1 MWYVEC
7 VTDGVTYTLLD
18 LRNPIHSLED
28 PMLSLGANKTG
39 SFTFTIYPNHPAFG
53 HIKRLKSR
61 VRVYRVMSS
70 GQRKWLFTG
79 RPVNS
84 EDEFQMTGKVT
95 CEGILALLLDSRIR
109 PYDYSGTT
117 RGYFTSLINSHNS
130 FVRNSADLITLR
142 AVAVL
147 DSNDYIVRASSSYPR
162 TLDEL
167 MSKTVNEMGGY
178 LRVEEDEGVLYLD
191 YLENLPHNTQKIRFG
206 VNLTDFKRIKTCD
219 GFFTA
224 LIPEGAV
231 EESGEDDGESETRVS
246 ILHYCPA
253 TEPEDWQDRFRDY
266 CTLSDGV
273 YTFVTGDT
281 APVWQTETYYY
292 GYDYVYDPDLVAEYG
307 YIFAYDTW
315 DDVTLPSNL
324 YPKAMKALSQMTM
337 TDEITVTAEDLSLS
351 DETVASL
358 HPGLVTISS
367 GPHLDGDLDLM
378 ISEMTVPL
386 LRPWEATFTIGGQIK
401 TFTNSG
407 AKEIKALEKKVEE
420 SRSYMDQL
428 KEEIKDAKGLYST
441 TVTQQDGSV
450 IHYWHNAPVLE
461 DSLMIIQASTAGIH
475 LTANGGSTW
484 YGVNFNGRAILDMIY
499 AVGIDAGYITTGS
512 LNADLITAGRI
523 TDVTGNNY
531 WDLDTGDFSMTGI
544 ATQAYANNA
553 AASAANTLDGSL
565 DQSEIFDRLTNNGTV
580 QGLIMQNGQLYI
592 NASYI
597 NSGTLA
603 AGLLRTGIITD
614 AQHRNYWN
622 LDTGDISIVASGQI
636 SDETLTAAKAYADEK
651 DATNLAAAKT
661 YADGT
666 ASSAL
671 SSSRSYTDALNNA
684 LTQLEIFNRLTNN
697 GAAQGIVMQNGQ
709 LYINASFINTGT
721 LLADL
726 LVTGTIQD
734 ATGNNYW
741 NLDNGEFHLSG
752 LATETYADNA
762 ADSAATEAYDNAVAD
777 AEAYAD
783 SHDAS
788 NLSTAKSYADTKDA
802 ANLASSKQYADLQDT
817 AILTSAKS
825 YADSL
830 DDALT
835 QAEIF
840 NRLTNNGAVQGIVM
854 ANGQLYINAS
864 YINSG
869 TLNANLITA
878 GYIVAGTVG
887 GWAIE
892 QNRIYRNTTLTVDG
906 VEYVYQVGL
915 QSANDESGT
924 NNFLYVRRYK
934 ASQGVPSSASG
945 WEYVSRMD
953 KYGGVITSRLHARP
967 SLQSGRTTITPSA
980 ANTPTSVKITFEQ
993 EMNAIPHVVA
1003 TVNTDVPGTA
1013 VLGCGVTD
1021 VTAKSF
1027 KLWLTCTSTTTRTV
1041 HWIAHTDGANYT
1053 T

>member
-1 MWYVEC
+1 MDEIVLVTSSGEEKLIWSPSSSKRILTYHKLDIRENEPGSMELSIPVE
-7 VTDGVTYTLLD
+7 
-18 LRNPIHSLED
+18 NPILNDIAFMSDEIVFRRNGRELFRGEPNGSETD
-28 PMLSLGANKTG
+28 MLKTG
-39 SFTFTIYPNHPAFG
+39 
-53 HIKRLKSR
+53 
-61 VRVYRVMSS
+61 
-70 GQRKWLFTG
+70 
-79 RPVNS
+79 
-84 EDEFQMTGKVT
+84 
-95 CEGILALLLDSRIR
+95 RIR
-109 PYDYSGTT
+109 VAGDLSYLSAVHMEPYTYSGTI
-117 RGYFTSLINSHNS
+117 RGYLTLLLNHYNSCVSSNRQIMLGSLT
-130 FVRNSADLITLR
+130 VTDP
-142 AVAVL
+142 
-147 DSNDYIVRASSSYPR
+147 NDYIVRSNVDR
-162 TLDEL
+162 VKILTLLQTKLVDNL
-167 MSKTVNEMGGY
+167 GGY
-178 LRVEEDEGVLYLD
+178 LRIRMTNGVRYLD
-191 YLENLPHNTQKIRFG
+191 YLIDFERTSTQK
-206 VNLTDFKRIKTCD
+206 VTDKNLLDIAIDREYKDVCTV
-219 GFFTA
+219 
-224 LIPEGAV
+224 LIGEGAEDPETGLKLTIAEVNDGSIYYINQEARNRYGWREGIV
-231 EESGEDDGESETRVS
+231 EYE
-246 ILHYCPA
+246 
-253 TEPEDWQDRFRDY
+253 
-266 CTLSDGV
+266 
-273 YTFVTGDT
+273 
-281 APVWQTETYYY
+281 
-292 GYDYVYDPDLVAEYG
+292 
-307 YIFAYDTW
+307 
-315 DDVTLPSNL
+315 DVTLASNL
-324 YPKAMKALSQMTM
+324 YSRVAALSSYYASPIKS
-337 TDEITVTAEDLSLS
+337 ITVKAVDLAPYQSETDAWYLGDYVVGRSVYHELTETLRISSMTIYALSPEKEVLTLGNTKRSYFAETSRQLQELKEKTSGLKKDNWDLAQRIADADGLYTTEVEQPDGSTKIYLHDKANLS
-351 DETVASL
+351 DSL
-358 HPGLVTISS
+358 IQISFTTEGILLTSDGGL
-367 GPHLDGDLDLM
+367 
-378 ISEMTVPL
+378 
-386 LRPWEATFTIGGQIK
+386 
-401 TFTNSG
+401 
-407 AKEIKALEKKVEE
+407 
-420 SRSYMDQL
+420 
-428 KEEIKDAKGLYST
+428 
-441 TVTQQDGSV
+441 
-450 IHYWHNAPVLE
+450 
-461 DSLMIIQASTAGIH
+461 
-475 LTANGGSTW
+475 TW
-484 YGVNFNGRAILDMIY
+484 YGLTVTGAAIVNLLQAT
-499 AVGIDAGYITTGS
+499 GIS
-512 LNADLITAGRI
+512 ADIITAGRI
-523 TDVTGNNY
+523 EDATGNNY

-553 AASAANTLDGSL
+553 AASAANTLDSSL

-783 SHDAS
+783 SHDAA
-788 NLSTAKSYADTKDA
+788 NLTSAKSYADTKDA

-830 DDALT
+830 DDALD

-854 ANGQLYINAS
+854 ANGQLYINAT

-878 GYIVAGTVG
+878 GYIVAGTIG
-887 GWAIE
+887 GWAVE

-934 ASQGVPSSASG
+934 ASQGAPSSASG

-967 SLQSGRTTITPSA
+967 SLQSGRVTITPSA

-1027 KLWLTCTSTTTRTV
+1027 KLWITCASTTTRTV

-1053 T
+1053 TT